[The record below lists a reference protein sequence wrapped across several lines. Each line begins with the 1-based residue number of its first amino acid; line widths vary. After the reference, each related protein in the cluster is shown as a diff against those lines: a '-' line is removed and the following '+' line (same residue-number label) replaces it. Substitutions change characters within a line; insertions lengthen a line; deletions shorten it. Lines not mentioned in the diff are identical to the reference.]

1 MSLYNK
7 IGILT
12 LAISL
17 GWNCTILK
25 VNGQGLGN
33 SPYSSLGMGEL
44 YNDSFSSNTGTG
56 QAGVSSSNGFQ
67 INNLNPALWV
77 RNRFTTLDFG
87 LIGQYKDI
95 TSGSKSQ
102 RNAGGNLAYVALS
115 FPVSPKWSLGVSLK
129 PYSFVDYQNISKRNI
144 PGTPYDANYLVSGL
158 GGVNKVSLTNAFQI
172 GKYLSLGL
180 ESSYFFGNIRKA
192 SEATLPTNVGA
203 DYLVSLNDRTIYK
216 DFAFKAGAAVRI
228 PLKKE
233 NKLNLNLGG
242 TYSLGAKIGGTQTTS
257 FDITLGSFPVAAP
270 DTIIKNKRGYLTLPS
285 QYQVGMSLE
294 WPYKLTVSADYSHQ
308 SWSEYRSF
316 EKSNDGL
323 KDVGRVHLGVEYI
336 PRFTSLSYIE
346 NIRYRIGF
354 SHGKAPY
361 TIDGNSINDTNA
373 SLGVALPV
381 GREFLNSISVSLV
394 GGQRG
399 AVGSGLIR
407 ERYARIVIGLTLM
420 ERWFQKQKID

>member
-7 IGILT
+7 ITILT
-12 LAISL
+12 LSISL
-17 GWNCTILK
+17 AWNCTILK

-95 TSGSKSQ
+95 AAGSKNQ

-129 PYSFVDYQNISKRNI
+129 PYSFVDYQNVSTRNI
-144 PGTPYDANYLVSGL
+144 PGTPYDATYLVSGL
-158 GGVNKVSLTNAFQI
+158 GGVNKVSFTNAFQI
-172 GKYLSLGL
+172 GKYLSVGL
-180 ESSYFFGNIRKA
+180 ESSFFFGNIRK
-192 SEATLPTNVGA
+192 SSDATLPSNVGA
-203 DYLVSLNDRTIYK
+203 NYLVSLNDRTIYK
-216 DFAFKAGAAVRI
+216 DFSFKGGAALKI
-228 PLKKE
+228 PLRKE

-242 TYSLGAKIGGTQTTS
+242 TYSLGAKIAGTRTSS
-257 FDITLGSFPVAAP
+257 FDLTLGAFPVAAP
-270 DTIIKNKRGYLTLPS
+270 DTIIKNKKGYLTLPS

-323 KDVGRVHLGVEYI
+323 KDVGRVHLGIEYI
-336 PRFTSLSYIE
+336 PRFTSLNYIE

-354 SHGKAPY
+354 SHGKTPY
-361 TIDGNSINDTNA
+361 TVDGNTVNDTNA
-373 SLGVALPV
+373 SFGVALPV
-381 GREFLNSISVSLV
+381 GREYLNSISVSFV

-407 ERYARIVIGLTLM
+407 ERYARVVIGLTLM

>member
-7 IGILT
+7 LGIIT

-17 GWNCTILK
+17 SWGCTILK
-25 VNGQGLGN
+25 VKAQGLGN

-44 YNDSFSSNTGTG
+44 YNDSFSSNTGLG
-56 QAGVSSSNGFQ
+56 QAGVSTSNGFQ

-77 RNRFTTLDFG
+77 RNKYTTFDFG
-87 LIGQYKDI
+87 LIGQYKDM
-95 TSGSKSQ
+95 TSGNKNQ

-115 FPVSPKWSLGVSLK
+115 FPVATRWSMGVSLK
-129 PYSFVDYQNISKRNI
+129 PYSFVDYQNKSTRNI
-144 PGTPYDANYLVSGL
+144 PGTPYIANYLVSGS
-158 GGVNKVSLTNAFQI
+158 GGVNKVSFTNAFQI

-180 ESSYFFGNIRKA
+180 ESSFMFGNIRRA
-192 SEATLPTNVGA
+192 SEATLSNDVGG
-203 DYLVSLNDRTIYK
+203 DYLVSLNDRTTFK
-216 DFAFKAGAAVRI
+216 DFTFKAGAAVRV
-228 PLKKE
+228 PLKKD

-242 TYSLGAKIGGTQTTS
+242 TYSLGNKIGGYQTSS
-257 FDITLGSFPVAAP
+257 FDLTLNTFPIAEP
-270 DTIIKNKRGYLTLPS
+270 DTIINDRRGYLTLPS

-308 SWSEYRSF
+308 AWSGYRSF

-323 KDVGRVHLGVEYI
+323 KDVGRIHLGAEYI
-336 PRFTSLSYIE
+336 PRFTSLRYLD

-361 TIDGNSINDTNA
+361 SVDGNDINDTNA
-373 SLGVALPV
+373 SLGVALPI
-381 GREFLNSISVSLV
+381 GRGLLNSVSVSLV
-394 GGQRG
+394 GGQKG
-399 AVGSGLIR
+399 ASGGGLIR

-420 ERWFQKQKID
+420 EPWFQKQKID